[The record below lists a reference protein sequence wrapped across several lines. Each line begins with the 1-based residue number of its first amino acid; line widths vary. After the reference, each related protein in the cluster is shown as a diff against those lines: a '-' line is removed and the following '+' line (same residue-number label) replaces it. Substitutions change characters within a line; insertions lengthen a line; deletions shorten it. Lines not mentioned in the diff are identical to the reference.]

1 MNIHVLI
8 ELTWLIMINEH
19 TCTYR
24 TDMAYH
30 DNEHTCTYRT
40 DMAYHDNE
48 HTCTYRTDMAYHDK

>member
-1 MNIHVLI
+1 MNIHVLT

-40 DMAYHDNE
+40 DMAYHD
-48 HTCTYRTDMAYHDK
+48 K